1 MTFPLQ
7 QWSDELQNMVATFTA
22 TCTLSAN
29 PTTSTTINGIT
40 FTNLGEI
47 YEELMI
53 TGASGVNDYLGVIN
67 TWAVQGNSYTYP
79 SFTTAD
85 EYRQVSIA
93 KLW

>member
-1 MTFPLQ
+1 MVQTFI
-7 QWSDELQNMVATFTA
+7 A

-53 TGASGVNDYLGVIN
+53 TGASAVNDYLGAIN
-67 TWAVQGNSYTYP
+67 TWAAQGTTYNYP
-79 SFTTAD
+79 SSTGAD
-85 EYRQVSIA
+85 EYRQVSVSFCVGVSWRINTS
-93 KLW
+93 